1 MKLLT
6 FLILLFYSTFTLSKE
21 LNIGVESGY
30 PPFSSKDINGNL
42 YGFDIDIAYT
52 ICQEMG
58 IKCIFKE
65 MDFNELLPAMIDGK
79 IDLIVASMAKTKE
92 REEKID
98 FSIAYYRAKP
108 VVIGKMGTFYSG
120 KNFFINKT
128 IAIQGGTI
136 QETYAKNLSAN
147 NTKVISTSTFDESV
161 NLLVEGKVDAVFG
174 DTLSAF
180 FFLTENGNGDKFE
193 IIGNLPD
200 IPNSPDVSYA
210 YIGIQKNNKEL
221 QRKVNDIIQRIHQNG
236 TLGKMSRKYF
246 PFEIY

>member
-1 MKLLT
+1 MHLSLEWA
-6 FLILLFYSTFTLSKE
+6 FYSTFALSKE
-21 LNIGVESGY
+21 LYIGIESGY
-30 PPFSSKDINGNL
+30 PPFSSKDADGNL
-42 YGFDIDIAYT
+42 YGFDIDIANT
-52 ICQEMG
+52 ICEELQ

-65 MDFNELLPAMIDGK
+65 MDFNELIPAMSDGK
-79 IDLIVASMAKTKE
+79 IDLIVASMAKTQQ

-108 VVIGKMGTFYSG
+108 VVIGKMGTFYNN
-120 KNFFINKT
+120 KDFFINKT

-136 QETYAKNLSAN
+136 QETYAKNLSAHS
-147 NTKVISTSTFDESV
+147 TKVVTTSTFDDSV
-161 NLLVEGKVDAVFG
+161 NLLVDGSADVVFG

-180 FFLTENGNGDKFE
+180 FFLTTGNNGDKFE

-210 YIGIQKNNKEL
+210 YIGITKNNKEL
-221 QRKVNDIIQRIHQNG
+221 QIKVNEVISKIHQNG
-236 TLGKMSRKYF
+236 TLGKISRKYF

>member
-1 MKLLT
+1 MKLLL
-6 FLILLFYSTFTLSKE
+6 FLVLLFYSTFAISQE
-21 LNIGVESGY
+21 LIIGVESGY
-30 PPFSSKDINGNL
+30 PPFSSKDTNGNL

-58 IKCIFKE
+58 LKCVFKE
-65 MDFNELLPAMIDGK
+65 MDFNELIPAMTEGK

-92 REEKID
+92 REAKID

-108 VVIGKMGTFYSG
+108 IVIGKMGTSYKS
-120 KNFFINKT
+120 KDFFANKT

-136 QETYAKNLSAN
+136 QETYAKNLSAD
-147 NTKVISTSTFDESV
+147 NTKVISVGTFDESV
-161 NLLVEGKVDAVFG
+161 NLLIEGKADVVFG

-180 FFLTENGNGDKFE
+180 FFLTTNDNGDKFE

-210 YIGIQKNNKEL
+210 YIGIKKNNKDL
-221 QRKVNDIIQRIHQNG
+221 QRKVNNVIQKIHQNG
-236 TLGKMSRKYF
+236 TLGKISRKYF